1 MAVCPC
7 DKQRGARMS
16 RALGIGVLVIGT
28 TILGWWGQ
36 TQNAHRIENQ
46 IREAASLAASGSL
59 HGVTTWVS
67 GRDIHLAGIVDS
79 PEEEAS
85 LFAALD
91 AVPGR
96 RVIVSEVSVLP
107 KQQPF
112 TLVVAKTEGL
122 TASGFVPSEA
132 ARAALAKALDNQAA
146 GLTLASGAPAGWLDL
161 AKAGIAALGP
171 LNHGEMRLSDAALT
185 ISGQALGPDQASAV
199 DAALAGLPDGAVT
212 KDITLQD
219 DGAPAI
225 FTLDYT
231 AADGARIA
239 GKLPNGLDVAA
250 LTAAL
255 GLPSIAG
262 EVRIGLLGT
271 ATDATAFAALKP
283 WLGKLET
290 LQLTAGPEARLAT
303 VSMQPG
309 SDAAGLQ
316 AALAAAG
323 FDASV
328 SAKTPD
334 GTNGDLRR
342 NAATGKDQRFMGGYW
357 LDLPKIETGLEGCQA
372 AADGVLAGTTVNFV
386 TGSDEL
392 DPSAETVINELAP
405 IMAVCAESAGLRA
418 EIGGYTDSSG
428 DPVANLGLSQRR
440 AVAVR
445 LQLVARGVPAA
456 ALRAVG
462 HGDADPVAD
471 NATEEGRALNRRT
484 KITWSQ

>member
-171 LNHGEMRLSDAALT
+171 LNHGEMRLSDT
-185 ISGQALGPDQASAV
+185 PSGGEGRIAV
-199 DAALAGLPDGAVT
+199 ED
-212 KDITLQD
+212 
-219 DGAPAI
+219 
-225 FTLDYT
+225 F
-231 AADGARIA
+231 ADGADA
-239 GKLPNGLDVAA
+239 VV
-250 LTAAL
+250 
-255 GLPSIAG
+255 G
-262 EVRIGLLGT
+262 EVAQEGEQIGTGRGRIPIHFVMGCHKRANQPPPHRSLMVSPIPFDPITPIHPLIIRM
-271 ATDATAFAALKP
+271 
-283 WLGKLET
+283 
-290 LQLTAGPEARLAT
+290 AG
-303 VSMQPG
+303 G
-309 SDAAGLQ
+309 
-316 AALAAAG
+316 
-323 FDASV
+323 
-328 SAKTPD
+328 
-334 GTNGDLRR
+334 
-342 NAATGKDQRFMGGYW
+342 
-357 LDLPKIETGLEGCQA
+357 
-372 AADGVLAGTTVNFV
+372 
-386 TGSDEL
+386 
-392 DPSAETVINELAP
+392 
-405 IMAVCAESAGLRA
+405 
-418 EIGGYTDSSG
+418 
-428 DPVANLGLSQRR
+428 
-440 AVAVR
+440 
-445 LQLVARGVPAA
+445 
-456 ALRAVG
+456 
-462 HGDADPVAD
+462 
-471 NATEEGRALNRRT
+471 
-484 KITWSQ
+484 